1 MISSIRITRIIIRMF
16 MSSLIESEWQLSLKT
31 SGKYIKILTLIYAE
45 KQNCDEIVSYQRLLI
60 LN

>member
-1 MISSIRITRIIIRMF
+1 VISSIRITRIIIRMF